1 MSGPPMS
8 APRAR
13 TRALRIGLVGPVG
26 CGKSTVA
33 SWLGEGGA
41 VVIDADRLART
52 VLNPGEPAL
61 AAVLA
66 TFGDRLRLADGSL
79 DRSALA
85 AIVFADPEALGR
97 LEAIVHPAVRPLIVA
112 AIEGAE
118 THGAATVVLEAIR
131 LVDGSYGPLMDEI
144 WLVTCSGE
152 VQRERLA
159 LRGIEGEDAERRIGA
174 QAELV
179 DRAAAAATRVI
190 DTSGSPADTRAAVD
204 RALDTAREARE
215 RRGAPGDP

>member
-1 MSGPPMS
+1 VSGPRAKTPG
-8 APRAR
+8 ARAR
-13 TRALRIGLVGPVG
+13 TLRIGLVGPVG

-33 SWLGEGGA
+33 AWLGERGAA
-41 VVIDADRLART
+41 VVDADRLART
-52 VLNPGEPAL
+52 VLDPGEPAL
-61 AAVLA
+61 EAVFA

-79 DRSALA
+79 DRSALG

-118 THGAATVVLEAIR
+118 AHGAATLVLEAIR
-131 LVDGSYGPLMDEI
+131 LVDGGYGPLMDEI
-144 WLVTCSGE
+144 WLVTCDGE
-152 VQRERLA
+152 AQRERLA
-159 LRGIEGEDAERRIGA
+159 LRGIEGEDAARRIGA

-179 DRAAAAATRVI
+179 ERAAAAATRVI

-204 RALDTAREARE
+204 GALDAAREARH
-215 RRGAPGDP
+215 RRGAAPDG